1 MHYLKSGI
9 GSVLIALSAVSHGQ
23 IVLQPNELQSKDAKA
38 YSFVTDGNFQSNL
51 GVVGSGAAPHS
62 FKSLIQFDL
71 TAVPYSASE
80 ITLATLE
87 LYCSV
92 ISPIP
97 DANSVPIP
105 GSGSGNVSLFPVT
118 GTWTET
124 GVTWATFPT
133 YQATPAD
140 TEMISTAGQWYTFD
154 ITDVVKTW
162 SAGSFANNGLAI
174 IMESEFG
181 QVTLLDS
188 DGLTGATPN
197 PALAPRLTVVPEP
210 GAASLGLIGF
220 AACGV
225 RRIRQRNAS

>member
-1 MHYLKSGI
+1 MHYFKSGI
-9 GSVLIALSAVSHGQ
+9 GAVFIALSAVSRGQ

-38 YSFVTDGNFQSNL
+38 YSFVSDLNLQSNI

-71 TAVPYSASE
+71 TAIPYTATE
-80 ITLATLE
+80 ISLATLAI
-87 LYCSV
+87 YCSV

-105 GSGSGNVSLFPVT
+105 GSGPGNVSLFPVT
-118 GTWTET
+118 GSWTEA
-124 GVTWATFPT
+124 GVTWANFPT
-133 YQATPAD
+133 YQATAAD
-140 TEMISTAGQWYTFD
+140 SEMISTAGQWYTFD

-174 IMESEFG
+174 IMDSEFG

-210 GAASLGLIGF
+210 SAALLGLFGF
-220 AACGV
+220 GACGI
-225 RRIRQRNAS
+225 RRIRQRHSS